1 MSMVVAKNRTRL
13 PAVSVVIAA
22 FADERWTQLC
32 DAIESVRAQ
41 TTPALETVV
50 VIDHNP
56 ALLARARRE
65 FTDCSV
71 IANSGARGASGAR
84 NTGAACCRG
93 EIIAF
98 LDDDAR
104 SSECWLAAL
113 LCHFSRED
121 IVGVGGRIDP
131 LWAASR
137 PRWFPVEFGWAVGF
151 SYQGMPER
159 AQPVRNVWAGN
170 MAIRSSV
177 FAAVGGFREDFG
189 KVGDVAR
196 PEDTDLCL
204 RAAGDRGIWFY
215 EPHGSVGHW
224 IPSQRTTFRYF
235 ARRCFH
241 EGQGKAAL
249 AAMDGARQ
257 STAAERSYTYRILPS
272 GVVRGLRDA
281 AGGDAWGAAR
291 AAAIAV
297 GFVTTAAGFAAGWLS
312 GTGLP
317 LLSSLH
323 GRHTRAFGPAD
334 PTPPARISSAVV
346 RVR

>member
-1 MSMVVAKNRTRL
+1 MSTVANSATRL

-22 FADERWTQLC
+22 FADERWNQLC
-32 DAIESVRAQ
+32 DAIESVRSQ
-41 TTPALETVV
+41 TAPVLETVV

-56 ALLARARRE
+56 ALLARARSE
-65 FTDCSV
+65 FTDCLV
-71 IANSGARGASGAR
+71 TANTGARGASGAR
-84 NTGAACCRG
+84 NTGAASSHG
-93 EIIAF
+93 EIVAF

-104 SSECWLAAL
+104 SSERWLTAL
-113 LCHFSRED
+113 LGHFSRED

-177 FAAVGGFREDFG
+177 FEAVGGFNEDFG

-215 EPHGSVGHW
+215 EPTGNVGHW
-224 IPSQRTTFRYF
+224 IPRQRTTFRYF

-249 AAMDGARQ
+249 AALDGARQ
-257 STAAERSYTYRILPS
+257 STAAERSYTYRILPHA
-272 GVVRGLRDA
+272 VLRGLRDA
-281 AGGDAWGAAR
+281 ARGDAWGAAR
-291 AAAIAV
+291 AAAIAI
-297 GFVTTAAGFAAGWLS
+297 GFATTAAGFAAGWLT
-312 GTGLP
+312 GIGLP
-317 LLSSLH
+317 RLGTLH
-323 GRHTRAFGPAD
+323 GR
-334 PTPPARISSAVV
+334 PARAVEHAEATKPAVV
-346 RVR
+346 TSTVARAR